1 MSIKNTSAQP
11 ESAHLSDVCCCL
23 VAEKAPYPDE
33 RRLNGAEKGIQRERE
48 RKQRAIMQHPTSDS
62 TEKIPLPADQ
72 GITNGLKV
80 MSYVRNDSGKYELTP
95 DFLWQPVSVVNHQA
109 WEEIAKKIT
118 AARNKVEA
126 GRVSCLHYYMIANQ
140 MDPGLVA
147 QYTGQP
153 RWKVW
158 LHLVPFIFNRVPADT
173 LRKYAAMYKISL
185 DDLRTGRLLAP
196 FTMTN
201 NQE

>member
-1 MSIKNTSAQP
+1 MQRQK
-11 ESAHLSDVCCCL
+11 E
-23 VAEKAPYPDE
+23 
-33 RRLNGAEKGIQRERE
+33 EKGRATMQR
-48 RKQRAIMQHPTSDS
+48 PTSDNP
-62 TEKIPLPADQ
+62 EEIPLPADQ
-72 GITNGLKV
+72 GITDGLKV
-80 MSYVRNDSGKYELTP
+80 ISYVRNDSGKYEPTP

-109 WEEIAKKIT
+109 WEEIAKKI
-118 AARNKVEA
+118 AVSRDKVEA

-158 LHLVPFIFNRVPADT
+158 LHLLPFVFNRVSADT
-173 LRKYAAMYKISL
+173 LRKYAEMYKISP
-185 DDLRTGRLLAP
+185 DDLRNGRLLAP